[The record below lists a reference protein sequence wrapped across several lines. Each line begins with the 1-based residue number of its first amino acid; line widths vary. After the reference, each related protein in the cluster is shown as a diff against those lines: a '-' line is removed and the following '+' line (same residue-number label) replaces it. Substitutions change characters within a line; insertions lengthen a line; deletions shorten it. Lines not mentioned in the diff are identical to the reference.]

1 MALHHLCN
9 FPLTTKCGQGCV
21 VGYGPFFIMDLRERG
36 YQCGQ
41 RKHGLIFVC
50 FILEYKN
57 AIHKK
62 NQVAEK
68 YTKKK
73 VNIIISVLLLAIYSK
88 KPAFV
93 LAFRW
98 HLDV

>member
-1 MALHHLCN
+1 
-9 FPLTTKCGQGCV
+9 
-21 VGYGPFFIMDLRERG
+21 MDLRERG

-41 RKHGLIFVC
+41 RKRGLIFVC
-50 FILEYKN
+50 FILESKN

-62 NQVAEK
+62 NQAAEK
-68 YTKKK
+68 YLLTKKK
-73 VNIIISVLLLAIYSK
+73 VNIIISVPLLAIYSI